1 MSNKDMNVG
10 INILSPQS
18 VEFSLDF
25 IVLAEYIPS
34 EITPINPKPASI
46 GPSELI

>member
-1 MSNKDMNVG
+1 MKVG

-25 IVLAEYIPS
+25 IVVMEYIPS
-34 EITPINPKPASI
+34 LITPINPKPASI
-46 GPSELI
+46 GPSISLI